1 MHAFVASTLRWCAAL
16 WRNAHWR
23 SAHWRNAFRNSRR
36 RWALGALAVVAL
48 STSGAIAWSQRG
60 MGRGTYIE
68 RNVNYDGRYAFVR
81 LRYTQGYRMA
91 WSADYPA
98 MERNFMTILN
108 DLSTVHPHVGA
119 SNVHTLDD
127 PELAK
132 YSVAYLTE
140 PGYWYPTEREAAG
153 LRDWLFKGGFL
164 IVDDFYFDQQWNVFE
179 QGMRAV
185 LPEAR
190 IVPMDVSHPI
200 FHTFFHINTLEG
212 MTHPATRA
220 AKAQYLGIY
229 ENNDP
234 DARLL
239 VIINFN
245 NDIGDY
251 MEWSGEGFYA
261 VNLSNDAYKLATNY
275 VVYGLTH

>member
-1 MHAFVASTLRWCAAL
+1 MRNSVGSIRRWCLNLA
-16 WRNAHWR
+16 
-23 SAHWRNAFRNSRR
+23 SARYR
-36 RWALGALAVVAL
+36 RWPLCVLALF
-48 STSGAIAWSQRG
+48 AIAGTAAVARSQRG
-60 MGRGTYIE
+60 FGRGPIIE

-81 LRYTQGYRMA
+81 LRYTGGGRQS

-108 DLSTVHPHVGA
+108 DLSTVHPHLGA
-119 SNVHTLDD
+119 SNIHTLDD
-127 PELAK
+127 PELTK

-140 PGYWYPTEREAAG
+140 PGYWYPNEREAEG
-153 LRDWLFKGGFL
+153 LRQWLYKGGFL
-164 IVDDFYFDQQWNVFE
+164 IVDDFFFAQQWNVFE
-179 QGMRAV
+179 RGMRAV

-190 IVPMDVSHPI
+190 IVPMDVSHPV
-200 FHTFFHINTLEG
+200 FHTFFHINTLVG
-212 MTHPATRA
+212 MTHPARA
-220 AKAQYLGIY
+220 DAKAEYLGIY

-234 DARLL
+234 DARLM